1 ARMQEMYAQYGA
13 NMLSAICGDM
23 LRHTESMLRKRLAE
37 VPDGEWRATG
47 MIESGETW
55 NVKLTLKKQGD
66 QLLFDFAG
74 TDAQAKVGIN
84 LPYHAT
90 LGACFEAVLSTL
102 GYDLPKN
109 EGLFRIMEVLA
120 PEGSMLN
127 VKYPAAVSLNTTSG
141 GLAARYLANSVLA

>member
-55 NVKLTLKKQGD
+55 NVKLALKKQGD

-74 TDAQAKVGIN
+74 TDPQAKVGIN

-90 LGACFEAVLSTL
+90 VGACFEAVLSTL

-109 EGLFRIMEVLA
+109 QGLFRVMEVRA
-120 PEGSMLN
+120 PEGSVVN
-127 VKYPAAVSLNTTSG
+127 VINRGPVSLNTTSG
-141 GLAARYLANSVLA
+141 GAVTRY